1 MKDMERVL
9 SEVEKLPPMPQ
20 VVQRLAAM
28 LRDPEVSAAQLVG
41 TVQLDQALTAN
52 VLRVCNS
59 AYFGARR
66 QVNSLQQ
73 ALALIGNDRLLD
85 IVMSQGSSA
94 YFARA
99 SKGYELARGELWRHS
114 VAAAL
119 ASQILCRRLASRG
132 DPMLYTAAL
141 LHDIGKVV
149 LSEFVAEGFQAI
161 QALVR
166 ERKMSF
172 GEAEREVLGIDHAAL
187 GARMCERWD
196 FPPQLVAA
204 IANHHDPE
212 AARSDPLS
220 ALVYVSDLICLLL
233 GIGAGADGLAYH
245 GGDGLMATLKMTEVD
260 IHLTMADLAD
270 ELQRAEEMLQV

>member
-52 VLRVCNS
+52 VLRICNS

-119 ASQILCRRLASRG
+119 ASQILCRRLSGRG

-166 ERKMSF
+166 ERRVSF
-172 GEAEREVLGIDHAAL
+172 GEAEREVLGIDHAEL

-204 IANHHDPE
+204 IANHHNPE
-212 AARSDPLS
+212 AAQSDPLS

-245 GGDGLMATLKMTEVD
+245 GGDELMATLKMTEVD